1 MHVEELSK
9 RTSSTMKIA
18 KFMMLFHFFFLV
30 FGMLT
35 LILMARN
42 IISFDWSAFL
52 IIVITI
58 LFNAL
63 FGILWSD
70 DVKKKRV
77 HEQEM
82 PKPPQEPVRTT
93 PDLGRVYPAI
103 SFVVPAFNQE
113 RNIRQCI
120 NSLFECAL
128 SYHGS
133 SEILIVDDGST
144 DTTFEIAW
152 TTVNSKQRES
162 AHIRAKVVKHMAN
175 LGKAEALK
183 TGVNTAM
190 GEYVAIVDIAASCDS
205 AWLTEIMDYIYTS
218 EKTADSSYLPSS
230 RKAASTFLNM
240 SGIHRAETL
249 RRLLNEN
256 QNKVIPWNSRS
267 HAAKHPK
274 I

>member
-1 MHVEELSK
+1 MHVVGLSK
-9 RTSSTMKIA
+9 GTSSTMKTA

-30 FGMLT
+30 FGMST

-42 IISFDWSAFL
+42 IISFDWLAFL

-77 HEQEM
+77 QEEEM
-82 PKPPQEPVRTT
+82 PKPPQEPARKT
-93 PDLGRVYPAI
+93 PDFGRVYPAI
-103 SFVVPAFNQE
+103 CFVVPTFNEE

-120 NSLFECAL
+120 SSLFECAL
-128 SYHGS
+128 SYHGP
-133 SEILIVDDGST
+133 SEILIIDDGST
-144 DTTFEIAW
+144 DNTFEIAW

-162 AHIRAKVVKHMAN
+162 AHIRAKVVKHMRN

-183 TGVNTAM
+183 TGVNAAM
-190 GEYVAIVDIAASCDS
+190 GEYVAIVDIAAFCDS

-218 EKTADSSYLPSS
+218 EKDANSSYLPSS
-230 RKAASTFLNM
+230 RKVTSTLLNM
-240 SGIHRAETL
+240 SGIYRAETL

-256 QNKVIPWNSRS
+256 QTKSIHRNSS
-267 HAAKHPK
+267 HAEKYPK
-274 I
+274 F